1 MPGRFAIDIETVSP
15 PLDHYEAPPDF
26 RDPQYF
32 ELLAVALG
40 YESPTGERET
50 AVLFRRDD
58 SPADELALGERVL
71 DWLAAREG
79 DAYLTYGGTSFDR
92 PQLIGRLERAAA
104 ACSGDRETASRLAR
118 LLDEELEHD
127 DLQPPA
133 WDAFGEYTRLEE
145 ACRNVGIEPADT
157 LWADYEHGIDVAE
170 KRPSKIRGFE
180 KVLNKDVPV
189 FGERYIALA
198 AAGATETLTFRALS
212 DLLDH
217 YARED
222 IAHLFDVAD
231 ARPFGDGR

>member
-15 PLDHYEAPPDF
+15 PLDHYEVPPDF

-32 ELLAVALG
+32 ELLAVVLG
-40 YESPTGERET
+40 YESPRGERET
-50 AVLFRRDD
+50 EMLFRRDD
-58 SPADELALGERVL
+58 TPADELALGERVL
-71 DWLAAREG
+71 DWMAAREG
-79 DAYLTYGGTSFDR
+79 DAYLTYGGESFDR
-92 PQLIGRLERAAA
+92 PQLVGRLERAAE
-104 ACSGDRETASRLAR
+104 ACSGDRGTVSRLTR
-118 LLDEELEHD
+118 LLDEELDHD

-145 ACRNVGIEPADT
+145 ACRNVGIDPADT
-157 LWADYEHGIDVAE
+157 PWADYEHGIDLDE
-170 KRPSKIRGFE
+170 RRPSKIRGFE

-217 YARED
+217 YGRED
-222 IAHLFDVAD
+222 IVHLFDVAD